1 MTYFRI
7 LRHNIDNDKQNQK
20 WFKALLSPV
29 LEGLS
34 KFAHLINFEFFDDL
48 IGILH
53 QLIKFGKL
61 DDRQNLHSLQ
71 TIFTILSGEG
81 NALNIDPQK
90 AYSNLYVIL
99 LNINLFSSN
108 EDIKSL
114 LSCVSC
120 MILKRK
126 KQITLQR
133 VLAFIKRLI
142 NVAQQ
147 TTHQSSIA
155 ILNAVHHIIIMNKQ
169 SDILL
174 DVENCGVGSGIFLPE
189 IEDPEYCNA
198 NATLNWELINLN
210 HHYNPVVRKFS
221 SHLLNNMKTNELP
234 MDLVKKEPL
243 ELFEEIETQNNF
255 DLSLSDFKKNYFL
268 KNKVLFNLVNRE
280 SSLANEA
287 HEVLMQMKTTNIAN
301 IDNSNN

>member
-1 MTYFRI
+1 MNQVFVTYFRI

-53 QLIKFGKL
+53 QLIKFGQL

-133 VLAFIKRLI
+133 VLAFIKRLT

-174 DVENCGVGSGIFLPE
+174 DVENCGVEKRNYL
-189 IEDPEYCNA
+189 
-198 NATLNWELINLN
+198 
-210 HHYNPVVRKFS
+210 S
-221 SHLLNNMKTNELP
+221 SWYLSS
-234 MDLVKKEPL
+234 
-243 ELFEEIETQNNF
+243 
-255 DLSLSDFKKNYFL
+255 DLS
-268 KNKVLFNLVNRE
+268 
-280 SSLANEA
+280 
-287 HEVLMQMKTTNIAN
+287 IC
-301 IDNSNN
+301 